1 MAKTTVSDGDPDGN
15 PALTDSLVRPAELS
29 HESLRTL
36 IAHAE
41 RGGYRLVNW
50 ERFGQP
56 RIDRVVATLE
66 GPVGRAGSVVQDVF
80 HTPKVRPRVRDIF
93 PKGIPV
99 IDRLRIEVEV
109 LPGAD

>member
-1 MAKTTVSDGDPDGN
+1 MVKSNVSDGDPDGN

-29 HESLRTL
+29 RESLRML

-56 RIDRVVATLE
+56 RIDRAVATLE
-66 GPVGRAGSVVQDVF
+66 GPVGRAGSFVQDVF
-80 HTPKVRPRVRDIF
+80 HTPNIRPRIRDIF

-109 LPGAD
+109 MPGTE